1 MAESRD
7 GRSAAAIGSDVAPA
21 SAADGA
27 SSLLLSPFPQLQVPK
42 LEPDS
47 CVSSQ
52 QVHVKPKFEPKVKP
66 RPGAR
71 AKLQEQQQQT
81 GIGRSSSVTAQSSNG
96 VGNGASSTAAAAKEE
111 KKEILSLQE
120 KLLETAVFL
129 TPKAGP
135 RDEDGAAIM
144 GEDSEGSR
152 RKLKHE
158 SVAAKDEPI
167 LLAARVKAED
177 LPSSSSLFD
186 SYQGGEEEDPVVR
199 EIDLFLSPTVDGGES
214 QLYLLQYPLRPAWRP
229 YGLEERC
236 QEVRVKPQ
244 QSKLEVD
251 LVVDTTGENYDTE
264 RESHLQITKQT
275 LTSSRVALNT
285 NYAVGVLRRGQLH
298 LNPIKAVVQLRPSM
312 KYIDD
317 ADVAKKKQNREA
329 GITDGDDEEMV
340 EAEASESKSELTLLQ
355 VSIRRRE
362 TERQEASR
370 LQSHAYLKQLD
381 EAESWIPLEPH
392 GVDSPLTD
400 GIRQKMVAS
409 TKTPIPFTL
418 RPEEY
423 IDTLVPGR
431 ASASTVEVLH
441 EDGSGNVGISRS
453 FLNTLSL
460 EDRFHVLLSKGR
472 VQVLQFERLMKLAPM
487 GCTEAEVLDVLQQK
501 ALLVQ
506 GCWVAASFIRYEQPL
521 SIIRDYILSLFN
533 KNRVVLHEQLEDLPI
548 SKEALR
554 EIMLSLAVQR
564 SNVGWEFQES
574 TDRSFIKKHQGVAKA
589 QANQWV
595 ESAEGIREAILELKS
610 SMPDAVGAQPMDVT
624 DDKRPLRKGEPSSVP
639 RGERWENLESAVPA
653 GTRKPAPLAKSQ
665 VVVADDDRGPGQS
678 GSENGEFAGQVTM
691 SDATQAALPGAL
703 KAIFLKH
710 NVCRLQL
717 ICQSLRDMAIE
728 STATN
733 SNPKVVA
740 AAVAA
745 AMGANAPLP
754 ELAAAVSKI
763 ASNIENVYFLS
774 SLGNPSLDPF
784 RNVVIAL
791 LRAKGPNAGLRR
803 SDIMEASKI
812 ALRSEVPG
820 ATYQKVLKELCY
832 TRGGAWVLKP
842 GDGRPT

>member
-1 MAESRD
+1 
-7 GRSAAAIGSDVAPA
+7 
-21 SAADGA
+21 
-27 SSLLLSPFPQLQVPK
+27 
-42 LEPDS
+42 
-47 CVSSQ
+47 
-52 QVHVKPKFEPKVKP
+52 
-66 RPGAR
+66 
-71 AKLQEQQQQT
+71 
-81 GIGRSSSVTAQSSNG
+81 
-96 VGNGASSTAAAAKEE
+96 
-111 KKEILSLQE
+111 
-120 KLLETAVFL
+120 
-129 TPKAGP
+129 
-135 RDEDGAAIM
+135 
-144 GEDSEGSR
+144 
-152 RKLKHE
+152 
-158 SVAAKDEPI
+158 
-167 LLAARVKAED
+167 
-177 LPSSSSLFD
+177 
-186 SYQGGEEEDPVVR
+186 
-199 EIDLFLSPTVDGGES
+199 
-214 QLYLLQYPLRPAWRP
+214 
-229 YGLEERC
+229 
-236 QEVRVKPQ
+236 
-244 QSKLEVD
+244 
-251 LVVDTTGENYDTE
+251 
-264 RESHLQITKQT
+264 
-275 LTSSRVALNT
+275 
-285 NYAVGVLRRGQLH
+285 
-298 LNPIKAVVQLRPSM
+298 
-312 KYIDD
+312 
-317 ADVAKKKQNREA
+317 
-329 GITDGDDEEMV
+329 
-340 EAEASESKSELTLLQ
+340 
-355 VSIRRRE
+355 
-362 TERQEASR
+362 
-370 LQSHAYLKQLD
+370 
-381 EAESWIPLEPH
+381 
-392 GVDSPLTD
+392 
-400 GIRQKMVAS
+400 MVAS

-533 KNRVVLHEQLEDLPI
+533 KNRVVLHEHLEDLPI

-610 SMPDAVGAQPMDVT
+610 STPDAVGAQPMDVT

-653 GTRKPAPLAKSQ
+653 ATRKPAPLAKSQ
-665 VVVADDDRGPGQS
+665 VVVADDGRGPGQS
-678 GSENGEFAGQVTM
+678 GLENGEFAGQLTM
-691 SDATQAALPGAL
+691 SEATQAALPGAL

>member
-7 GRSAAAIGSDVAPA
+7 GRSAAAIGRDVAPA
-21 SAADGA
+21 SAAADGA

-47 CVSSQ
+47 CVPSQ
-52 QVHVKPKFEPKVKP
+52 QVHVKPKFEP
-66 RPGAR
+66 
-71 AKLQEQQQQT
+71 
-81 GIGRSSSVTAQSSNG
+81 
-96 VGNGASSTAAAAKEE
+96 
-111 KKEILSLQE
+111 
-120 KLLETAVFL
+120 
-129 TPKAGP
+129 
-135 RDEDGAAIM
+135 
-144 GEDSEGSR
+144 
-152 RKLKHE
+152 
-158 SVAAKDEPI
+158 KDEPI

-177 LPSSSSLFD
+177 LPSSSSLLD
-186 SYQGGEEEDPVVR
+186 SDQGGEEEDPVVR

-285 NYAVGVLRRGQLH
+285 NYAVGVLRHGQLH

-355 VSIRRRE
+355 
-362 TERQEASR
+362 
-370 LQSHAYLKQLD
+370 
-381 EAESWIPLEPH
+381 SWIPLEPH

-418 RPEEY
+418 RPYE
-423 IDTLVPGR
+423 THFSALPPGICQ
-431 ASASTVEVLH
+431 SLMFEF
-441 EDGSGNVGISRS
+441 G

-595 ESAEGIREAILELKS
+595 ESAEGIREAILELNS
-610 SMPDAVGAQPMDVT
+610 STPDAVGAQPMDVT

-653 GTRKPAPLAKSQ
+653 ATRKPAPLAKSQ
-665 VVVADDDRGPGQS
+665 VVVADDGRGPGQS
-678 GSENGEFAGQVTM
+678 GLENGEFAGQVTM
-691 SDATQAALPGAL
+691 SQATQAALPGAL

>member
-7 GRSAAAIGSDVAPA
+7 GRSAAAIGRDVAPV
-21 SAADGA
+21 SADGA

-47 CVSSQ
+47 CVPSQ
-52 QVHVKPKFEPKVKP
+52 QVHFKPKFEPKVKP

-81 GIGRSSSVTAQSSNG
+81 GIGRSSSVTAQASNG

-129 TPKAGP
+129 TPKEGP

-144 GEDSEGSR
+144 GEDSGGSR

-177 LPSSSSLFD
+177 LPSSSSLLD
-186 SYQGGEEEDPVVR
+186 SDQGGEEEDPVVR

-355 VSIRRRE
+355 
-362 TERQEASR
+362 
-370 LQSHAYLKQLD
+370 
-381 EAESWIPLEPH
+381 SWIPLEPH

-610 SMPDAVGAQPMDVT
+610 STPDAVGAQPMDVT

-653 GTRKPAPLAKSQ
+653 ATRKPAPLAKSQ
-665 VVVADDDRGPGQS
+665 VVVADDGRGPGQS
-678 GSENGEFAGQVTM
+678 GLENGEFAGQVTM
-691 SDATQAALPGAL
+691 SEATQAALPGAL